1 MSDDTMHNRFSLD
14 TSGNHLEA
22 VKQEINGITKK
33 NSPGQHKMM
42 KLLIVF
48 ESCKEW
54 IWHSEVFILE
64 VETEKDQEIN
74 ERIICHVHLYL
85 NLESQL
91 PKHKAAAFHMTKK
104 MFLIA
109 VNQEE
114 RFSITTAKHLLVFGI
129 IFKALCVPV
138 LYRYLDSLCG

>member
-22 VKQEINGITKK
+22 VKHEINGITKK

-104 MFLIA
+104 CF
-109 VNQEE
+109 
-114 RFSITTAKHLLVFGI
+114 
-129 IFKALCVPV
+129 
-138 LYRYLDSLCG
+138 

>member
-1 MSDDTMHNRFSLD
+1 MRADNFSLLLALVVMKIRPDMCQNKLDNQMLWEVTLLLAIHFYSLLLLMSDDTMHNRFSLD

-54 IWHSEVFILE
+54 IWHSEVFVLE

-74 ERIICHVHLYL
+74 ERIICMY
-85 NLESQL
+85 
-91 PKHKAAAFHMTKK
+91 T
-104 MFLIA
+104 
-109 VNQEE
+109 
-114 RFSITTAKHLLVFGI
+114 SIWT
-129 IFKALCVPV
+129 
-138 LYRYLDSLCG
+138 

>member
-1 MSDDTMHNRFSLD
+1 MRADNFSLLLALVVMKIRPDMCQNKLDNQMLWEVTLLLAIHFYSLLLLMSDDTMHNRFSLD

-33 NSPGQHKMM
+33 NSPGKHKMM

-54 IWHSEVFILE
+54 IWHSEVFVLE

-74 ERIICHVHLYL
+74 ERIICMY
-85 NLESQL
+85 
-91 PKHKAAAFHMTKK
+91 T
-104 MFLIA
+104 
-109 VNQEE
+109 
-114 RFSITTAKHLLVFGI
+114 SIWT
-129 IFKALCVPV
+129 
-138 LYRYLDSLCG
+138 